1 MRWMEILNK
10 YPWPLYLVVGL
21 LTGMFFGYK
30 MLPKMLMRSNTA
42 VVTTT

>member
-10 YPWPLYLVVGL
+10 YPWPLYLLV
-21 LTGMFFGYK
+21 GMFFGYK

-42 VVTTT
+42 VVTTP